1 VIAVQ
6 ASSADLVMFSQTTLG
21 LRDLRR
27 AGDGSSTKA
36 KVWVTLSLVVMFSA
50 LGGALWI
57 FVQELSNQVVWQG
70 VAYGVLAQN
79 VLIFTAGIVFRLCR
93 RHGDNAF

>member
-1 VIAVQ
+1 VNVP
-6 ASSADLVMFSQTTLG
+6 
-21 LRDLRR
+21 
-27 AGDGSSTKA
+27 
-36 KVWVTLSLVVMFSA
+36 A
-50 LGGALWI
+50 LPTRVA
-57 FVQELSNQVVWQG
+57 QELSNQVVWQG